1 MARRADDGATM
12 RAVLHGEMNL
22 RETIAH
28 LVRTEREAQSRFRV
42 GSPCRFVR
50 GIDVFVHIFIPEI
63 IENIAPRLARY
74 LRRTSPRWGRSWR
87 EW

>member
-1 MARRADDGATM
+1 MQDSSVM
-12 RAVLHGEMNL
+12 LHREMNL

-50 GIDVFVHIFIPEI
+50 ALDVFVHILVPEV
-63 IENIAPRLARY
+63 IENVAPGVARY

>member
-1 MARRADDGATM
+1 MSLVRAKMGAM
-12 RAVLHGEMNL
+12 LHREMNL

-50 GIDVFVHIFIPEI
+50 AIDVFVHILTPEL
-63 IENIAPRLARY
+63 IEDVAPSTARY

-87 EW
+87 DW